1 MNADF
6 IIYNIKKLYTPLG
19 NKPLCGSM
27 MERISEIDNA
37 YIAIEDGKI
46 KAVGKGPAAIFAK
59 EKIDA
64 KGMIAVPG
72 FVDSHTHLMHYG
84 SRENEVALKL
94 RGVSYI
100 DILKR
105 GGGILSTVNATRNAS
120 DDMLI
125 EKGLKSLEI
134 MLLHGTTTAEAKSG
148 YGLDAYNEIRLLK
161 LMNKLNSISS
171 VDIVPTFL
179 GAHAIPPEYTGKSCE
194 YVDKLINEMIPKI
207 AEEKLAKFCDIF
219 CEEGVFD
226 VSQARQI
233 LEAAK
238 KYGMGLKIHAD
249 ELTQSGGAE
258 LAGELN
264 AVSADHLEE
273 ASDNGLNRI
282 KNSGTIAVL
291 LPGVS
296 HFLERPYAD
305 VRKMIKMGIP
315 VALATD
321 YNPGTSPTENLQLI
335 MSLAY
340 IKMKM
345 TAKEILAAVTING
358 ACAVDMGNAIGSIE
372 VGKNGDIL
380 LLDTPNLDYM
390 MYHFGINHVNT
401 VIKSKNKGTVV
412 LHSKK

>member
-1 MNADF
+1 MEADLLL
-6 IIYNIKKLYTPLG
+6 YNIKKLYTPLG

-27 MERISEIDNA
+27 MEEISEIDNA
-37 YIAIEDGKI
+37 YVAIKNGKI
-46 KAVGKGPAAIFAK
+46 LAVGKSPAAVFAR

-72 FVDSHTHLMHYG
+72 FVDCHTHLMHYG

-94 RGVSYI
+94 KGVSYI
-100 DILKR
+100 DILKQ
-105 GGGILSTVNATRNAS
+105 GWGILSTVNATRNAS

-125 EKGLKSLEI
+125 DKGLKSLEI
-134 MLLHGTTTAEAKSG
+134 MLSYGTTTAEVKSG

-161 LMNKLNSISS
+161 LINKLNSMSA

-179 GAHAIPPEYTGKSCE
+179 GAHAVPPEYKDKPCG
-194 YVDKLINEMIPKI
+194 YVDKVINEMLPKV
-207 AEEKLAKFCDIF
+207 AEEKLAKFCDVF

-226 VSQARQI
+226 VSQSRQI
-233 LEAAK
+233 LEMAK

-249 ELTQSGGAE
+249 ELTQNGGAE
-258 LAGELN
+258 LAGELC

-273 ASDNGLNRI
+273 ASDNGLKMM

-305 VRKMIKMGIP
+305 ARKMIKMGLP
-315 VALATD
+315 VAIATD
-321 YNPGTSPTENLQLI
+321 YNPGTSPTENLQFI

-345 TAKEILAAVTING
+345 TAKEILSAVTING
-358 ACAVDMGNAIGSIE
+358 ACALDMGNVTGSIE
-372 VGKNGDIL
+372 TGKNADIL
-380 LLDTPNLDYM
+380 LLNIPNLDYM

-401 VIKSKNKGTVV
+401 VIKSRNDGTVI
-412 LHSKK
+412 LNIKK

>member
-1 MNADF
+1 MEADLLV
-6 IIYNIKKLYTPLG
+6 YNIKKLYTPLG
-19 NKPLCGSM
+19 NKSLCGSM
-27 MERISEIDNA
+27 MDEISEIDNA
-37 YIAIEDGKI
+37 YIAIKNGKI
-46 KAVGKGPAAIFAK
+46 SAVGKSPAAVFARQ
-59 EKIDA
+59 KIDA

-94 RGVSYI
+94 KGVSYI
-100 DILKR
+100 DILKQ

-125 EKGLKSLEI
+125 EKCLKSLET
-134 MLLHGTTTAEAKSG
+134 MLSYGTTTVEVKSG
-148 YGLDAYNEIRLLK
+148 YGLDTYNEIRLLR
-161 LMNKLNSISS
+161 LINKLNSISP

-179 GAHAIPPEYTGKSCE
+179 GAHAVPPEYKDKPCE
-194 YVDKLINEMIPKI
+194 YVDKVIDEMISKV
-207 AEEKLAKFCDIF
+207 AEERLAKFCDVF

-233 LEAAK
+233 LEVAK
-238 KYGMGLKIHAD
+238 KYGMKLKIHAD
-249 ELTQSGGAE
+249 EFTKGGGAE

-273 ASDNGLNRI
+273 ASQQGI
-282 KNSGTIAVL
+282 EMMKSAGTIAVL

-296 HFLERPYAD
+296 YFLDRPYAD
-305 VRKMIKMGIP
+305 ARKMIKMGLP

-321 YNPGTSPTENLQLI
+321 YNPGTSPTENLQFI

-345 TAKEILAAVTING
+345 TAKEILTAVTING
-358 ACAVDMGNAIGSIE
+358 ACAVDMGNVTGSIE
-372 VGKNGDIL
+372 TGKNADIL
-380 LLDTPNLDYM
+380 LLDIPNLDYM
-390 MYHFGINHVNT
+390 MYHFGVNHVNT
-401 VIKSKNKGTVV
+401 VIKSRNKGTVI
-412 LHSKK
+412 LHIKK